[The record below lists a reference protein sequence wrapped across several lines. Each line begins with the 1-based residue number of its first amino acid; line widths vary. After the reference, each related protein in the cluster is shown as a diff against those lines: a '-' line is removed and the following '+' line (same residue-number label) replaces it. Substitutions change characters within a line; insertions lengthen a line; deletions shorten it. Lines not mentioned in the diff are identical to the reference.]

1 MKCNA
6 NGKLTGRLNISG
18 KRKALLW
25 RDWAS
30 SFSKRDNWKIR
41 GAKLCSRS
49 QMGRVEQ
56 GLDPGSPNSL
66 SLPAGAEC

>member
-6 NGKLTGRLNISG
+6 NGKLTRQLNISG
-18 KRKALLW
+18 KHKALLW
-25 RDWAS
+25 RGWAS
-30 SFSKRDNWKIR
+30 SFSKRNNRKIR

-56 GLDPGSPNSL
+56 RLDPGSPDFL
-66 SLPAGAEC
+66 SLPAQAEC